1 MLDLERLEKIKLH
14 RRPIGQVLVGNLV
27 LWPDYRFFPTR
38 RTEIVLEG
46 VENLPREGGAFL
58 AMNHT
63 DRFNYFPLQYRMY
76 RLGLPF
82 TATWVKGKYY
92 ENKAVGAALDLT
104 NNIPLPS
111 RGYVITTEFRK
122 ATGRPPGEAEY
133 RVLRDLVDGKRAP
146 ADALPEDASAE
157 LTQFLHGSS
166 GSAEQFLERFDRLF
180 DRMIRRVVE
189 LNRRAIEELQL
200 DVLVFPEGTRSRR
213 LGRGHNGL
221 AQISQYLGADVIPI
235 GCSGS
240 DRLYPGNKPFSR
252 GGRVV
257 YRIGRPLSVDG
268 RELAPYRVEDN
279 VLPFTTEASRRHG
292 ESYTRI
298 TRVVMDRINELVDPE
313 YQYADDEEA
322 GGTQGVDRFV

>member
-27 LWPDYRFFPTR
+27 LWPDYNIPTR
-38 RTEIVLEG
+38 RTEIVIEG
-46 VENLPREGGAFL
+46 VENLPRHGGAFL

-92 ENKAVGAALDLT
+92 ENSAVGAALDLT

-122 ATGRPPGEAEY
+122 GVGRPPDEAEY
-133 RVLRDLVDGKRAP
+133 RLLRDLVDGKRSP
-146 ADALPEDASAE
+146 GEPLPDTATTAV
-157 LTQFLHGSS
+157 TQFLHGVS
-166 GSAEQFLERFDRLF
+166 GNAQEFLEHFDALF
-180 DRMIRRVVE
+180 QRMIRRVVD
-189 LNRRAIEELQL
+189 LNRRAIRDLQL
-200 DVLVFPEGTRSRR
+200 NVLVFPEGTRSRR

-221 AQISQYLGADVIPI
+221 AQMSQHLGADVIPI

-240 DRLYPGNKPFSR
+240 DRLYPGNKPLSR

-257 YRIGRPLSVDG
+257 YRVGTPLPVDG
-268 RELAPYRVEDN
+268 PELGPYRVAGD
-279 VLPFTTEASRRHG
+279 VLPMTSEASRRFG
-292 ESYTRI
+292 DRYTRL
-298 TRVVMDRINELVDPE
+298 TRVVMDRINDLLDPE
-313 YQYADDEEA
+313 YQYSDADLP
-322 GGTQGVDRFV
+322 GGTRGIDRFV

>member
-14 RRPIGQVLVGNLV
+14 RRPVGQILIGNLV
-27 LWPDYRFFPTR
+27 LWPDYNFPTR

-46 VENLPREGGAFL
+46 IENLPRQGGAFL

-92 ENKAVGAALDLT
+92 ENNAIGAALDLT

-122 ATGRPPGEAEY
+122 ATGRPPDEKEY
-133 RVLRDLVDGKRAP
+133 RVLRDLVDGKRAAEEP
-146 ADALPEDASAE
+146 LDADAGSE
-157 LTQFLHGSS
+157 LKELLHGTT
-166 GSAEQFLERFDRLF
+166 GSAKQFLEHFDRLF

-189 LNRRAIEELQL
+189 LNRRAIRDLQL

-221 AQISQYLGADVIPI
+221 AQISQHLAADVIPI

-240 DRLYPGNKPFSR
+240 DQLYPGSKPFSR

-257 YRIGRPLSVDG
+257 YRIGKPLSVHG
-268 RELAPYRVEDN
+268 PELAPYRVEDDA
-279 VLPFTTEASRRHG
+279 LPFTSEASRRHVERYDG
-292 ESYTRI
+292 I
-298 TRVVMDRINELVDPE
+298 TRVVMSHINDLLDPE
-313 YQYADDEEA
+313 YQYSGDEPLQRA
-322 GGTQGVDRFV
+322 GGVDRFV

>member
-1 MLDLERLEKIKLH
+1 MLDLERLERIKLY
-14 RRPIGQVLVGNLV
+14 RRPVGQILIGNVV
-27 LWPDYRFFPTR
+27 LWPDYNIPTR

-46 VENLPREGGAFL
+46 VENLPRWGGAFL

-92 ENKAVGAALDLT
+92 ENNTIGAALDLT

-122 ATGRPPGEAEY
+122 ATGRPPDEKEY
-133 RVLRDLVDGKRAP
+133 RLMRDLVDGKRA
-146 ADALPEDASAE
+146 ADAPLPDDAGASLE
-157 LTQFLHGSS
+157 EFLHGTT
-166 GSAEQFLERFDRLF
+166 GSAEQFIEHFDGLF

-189 LNRRAIEELQL
+189 LNRRAIRDLQI

-221 AQISQYLGADVIPI
+221 AQISQHLAADVIPI
-235 GCSGS
+235 GCNGS

-257 YRIGRPLSVDG
+257 YRIGKPLSVDG
-268 RELAPYRVEDN
+268 RELGPYRVEDN
-279 VLPFTTEASRRHG
+279 VLPFTSEASRRHG
-292 ESYTRI
+292 ERYTAI
-298 TRVVMDRINELVDPE
+298 TRVVMDHINDLLDPE
-313 YQYADDEEA
+313 YQRSGDEAA
-322 GGTQGVDRFV
+322 GGTRGVERFV

>member
-14 RRPIGQVLVGNLV
+14 RRPIGQVLIGNLV
-27 LWPDYRFFPTR
+27 LWPDYTKPGR

-46 VENLPREGGAFL
+46 VENLPRHGGAFL

-92 ENKAVGAALDLT
+92 ENNVVGAALDLT

-122 ATGRPPGEAEY
+122 ATGRPPDETEY
-133 RVLRDLVDGKRAP
+133 RVLRDLVDGKRSP
-146 ADALPEDASAE
+146 EEPLPEGTNAE
-157 LTQFLHGSS
+157 LEQFLHGAS
-166 GSAEQFLERFDRLF
+166 GNAEQFLEHFERLF

-189 LNRRAIEELQL
+189 LNRRAIRDLQI

-213 LGRGHNGL
+213 LGKGHNGL
-221 AQISQYLGADVIPI
+221 AQMSQHLGADIIPI

-252 GGRVV
+252 GGRVI
-257 YRIGRPLSVDG
+257 YRIGRAMPVDG
-268 RELAPYRVEDN
+268 PDLGPYRVDDD
-279 VLPFTTEASRRHG
+279 VLPLTNEAAQRHG
-292 ESYTRI
+292 ERYTRI
-298 TRVVMDRINELVDPE
+298 TRVVMDRINELLDPE
-313 YQYADDEEA
+313 YQYSGEEAA
-322 GGTQGVDRFV
+322 GGTQGMDRFV

>member
-27 LWPDYRFFPTR
+27 LWPNYSFPTR

-46 VENLPREGGAFL
+46 VENLPPHGGAFL

-63 DRFNYFPLQYRMY
+63 DRFNCFPLQYRMY
-76 RLGLPF
+76 RMGLPF

-92 ENKAVGAALDLT
+92 ENDAVGAALDLT

-111 RGYVITTEFRK
+111 RGYLITTEFRE
-122 ATGRPPGEAEY
+122 ATGRPPSDSEY
-133 RVLRDLVDGKRAP
+133 RLLRDLVDGERSAREP
-146 ADALPEDASAE
+146 LPGDASAE
-157 LTQFLHGSS
+157 LEKFLHGAT
-166 GSAEQFLERFDRLF
+166 GSAEQFLEHFDRLF

-189 LNRRAIEELQL
+189 LNRKAIQELQL

-213 LGRGHNGL
+213 LGVGHNGL
-221 AQISQYLGADVIPI
+221 AQISQYLRADVIPI

-240 DRLYPGNKPFSR
+240 DRLYPGNKPISK

-257 YRIGRPLSVDG
+257 YRIGKPLAVDG
-268 RELAPYRVEDN
+268 PEFRAYRVDDDD
-279 VLPFTTEASRRHG
+279 VLPFTREATRRHG

-298 TRVVMDRINELVDPE
+298 TRVVMDHINDLLDPE
-313 YQYADDEEA
+313 YQYSGDGEA
-322 GGTQGVDRFV
+322 SGTRGVDRFV